1 MGKLMRQ
8 DYPWLKANILKN
20 KMGKL
25 IKVKV
30 KENNKNKKVQ
40 EFLNLSQELRSII
53 YSLLKKIKCLI
64 VKDTQIIDETFL

>member
-8 DYPWLKANILKN
+8 DYPWLKANILKD

-30 KENNKNKKVQ
+30 KENNKNKKV
-40 EFLNLSQELRSII
+40 
-53 YSLLKKIKCLI
+53 
-64 VKDTQIIDETFL
+64 